1 MSHRLSSHFPHVS
14 LRAAPRLQHPPKL
27 PMAPPP
33 HIEVLLSIYRI
44 FSSSSSSAVSSSG
57 PFSVF
62 KVVDPLI
69 EKSKF
74 HRQNPEAAWREGVS
88 VSKRLLLELGIFC
101 GVWQAK
107 IYLEVRS
114 PQITK
119 TPAEKGDAGE
129 RALGNPSQAV
139 Y

>member
-1 MSHRLSSHFPHVS
+1 M
-14 LRAAPRLQHPPKL
+14 
-27 PMAPPP
+27 
-33 HIEVLLSIYRI
+33 
-44 FSSSSSSAVSSSG
+44 
-57 PFSVF
+57 
-62 KVVDPLI
+62 
-69 EKSKF
+69 
-74 HRQNPEAAWREGVS
+74 VS

-119 TPAEKGDAGE
+119 TPAEKGDAVE
-129 RALGNPSQAV
+129 RALGNPSLAV